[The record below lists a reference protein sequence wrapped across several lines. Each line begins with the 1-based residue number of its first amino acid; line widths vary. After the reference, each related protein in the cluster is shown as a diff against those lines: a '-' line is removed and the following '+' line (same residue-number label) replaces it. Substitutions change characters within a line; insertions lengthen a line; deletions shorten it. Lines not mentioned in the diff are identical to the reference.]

1 MTAMRRTALLT
12 ALVISLFINAATAD
26 DYPSRPV
33 RILTAN
39 SAGGTSDI
47 FVRALADELQ
57 RRLRQPVVI
66 ENRSGGGMN
75 IAGRACAEAPAD
87 GYTICLLPN
96 ETLTLNQFI
105 YKSIP
110 YNPEKDFVPITNAF
124 INTQVMVASAALGVR
139 SLDDLA
145 RLSKE
150 KPGTLSYSALAIPM
164 QITIENWKA
173 KTGADLVYVPVRG
186 GGDMVTGLLTG
197 TTPVSIVGLP
207 NFISYIQNGTV
218 AALAVDSEQR
228 SPLFTDVPTLQ
239 ELGYPNLAPVYFAFV
254 APAGVPRQIIEKL
267 YEEIAAIGNE
277 PAFRKARLLDIG
289 VVPIFDTPGHLAQYL
304 AEQRANGGRL
314 IRESGFQLR

>member
-1 MTAMRRTALLT
+1 MRPTVLLT
-12 ALVISLFINAATAD
+12 ALATSVLIGAATAD
-26 DYPSRPV
+26 DYPSRML

-39 SAGGTSDI
+39 SAGGTSDV
-47 FVRALADELQ
+47 FARALADELQ
-57 RRLRQPVVI
+57 ARLRQPVVI

-110 YNPEKDFVPITNAF
+110 YNPEKDFAPITSAF
-124 INTQVMVASAALGVR
+124 INTQVMVASATLGVR
-139 SLDDLA
+139 SLDELA
-145 RLSKE
+145 LFSKQ
-150 KPGTLSYSALAIPM
+150 KPRTLSYSTLAIPM

-186 GGDMVTGLLTG
+186 GSEMVTGLLTG
-197 TTPVSIVGLP
+197 TIPVSIVGLP
-207 NFISYIQNGTV
+207 NFISYVQNGTV
-218 AALAVDSEQR
+218 AALAVDSQDR
-228 SPLFTDVPTLQ
+228 SPLFPDVPTLR

-254 APAGVPRQIIEKL
+254 APAAVPQPIIKRL

-289 VVPIFDTPGHLAQYL
+289 VVPVFDTPGHLARYL
-304 AEQRANGGRL
+304 AEQRANGARL